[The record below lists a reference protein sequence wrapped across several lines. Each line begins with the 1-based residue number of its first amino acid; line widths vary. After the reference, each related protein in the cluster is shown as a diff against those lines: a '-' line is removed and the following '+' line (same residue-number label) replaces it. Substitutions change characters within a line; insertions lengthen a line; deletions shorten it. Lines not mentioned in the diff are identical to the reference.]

1 VPKSKVVTAQ
11 QAAELIRDGDT
22 IAISAFAAGAG
33 LAEEVCAAIEKRFL
47 DTGKPNELT
56 VMVASGNGDG
66 TVGPFANNHFA
77 HPQMLSRVIAG
88 HVGLSKR
95 FANMIAEN
103 NVAAWNFPQGVIT
116 HLYRAAAGRKP
127 GVLTHVGLETFADP
141 RLEGGK
147 MNPAA
152 TEDLVE
158 LVTVNGEDKLLYKTI
173 PITVGLIRGT
183 TADEQGNLTMERE
196 ALIPEA
202 LHVAQAAKNS
212 GGIVIAQVERLA
224 KRGTL
229 NAMSVQVPG
238 IMVDYIVMAQPGS
251 QKMNIIVDY
260 NPSYSGE
267 VKVPLDAIPPMK
279 MDIRKVMAKRC
290 ALELRADQIINLGIG
305 VPEGVAGIALE
316 EGVNEQLYLTIESGV
331 IGGVPAPG
339 LSIGAASNAEA
350 IIPHPSIF
358 DFYDGG
364 GLDLAFLGL
373 AQIDRNGNINVSK
386 FNGRMVGCGGFVNI
400 TQNAKSV
407 VFCGSFTAGRS
418 KIEITG
424 DGIAIIEDAPGIKFV
439 EQVEQITFS
448 GNYARRIGQPVLYV
462 TERAVFRLSD
472 SGVEL
477 VEVAPGVDL
486 ERDVLGKM
494 EFKPA
499 ISPTLKLMDA
509 KLFKDAVMHL
519 KESFG

>member
-1 VPKSKVVTAQ
+1 MPNSKVITAR

-22 IAISAFAAGAG
+22 MAIAAFAGGSG
-33 LAEEVCAAIEKRFL
+33 LAEEVCAAIETRFL
-47 DTGKPNELT
+47 DTGKPNDLT
-56 VMVASGNGDG
+56 LMVASGNGDG
-66 TVGPFANNHFA
+66 TTGPFANNHFA
-77 HPQMLSRVIAG
+77 HPKMLSRVIAG

-103 NVAAWNFPQGVIT
+103 DVAAWNFPQGVVT

-152 TEDLVE
+152 AEDLVE
-158 LVTVNGEDKLLYKTI
+158 VVNISGEDKLLYKTI
-173 PITVGLIRGT
+173 PITVGIIRGT

-196 ALIPEA
+196 ALLTEA

-212 GGIVIAQVERLA
+212 GGIVIAQAERLA
-224 KRGTL
+224 RRGSL
-229 NAMSVQVPG
+229 KPMSVQVPG
-238 IMVDYIVMAQPGS
+238 IMVDYIVIAPPGS
-251 QKMNIIVDY
+251 QKMNIVEDY

-267 VKVPLDAIPPMK
+267 LKVPVDAIPSMK
-279 MDIRKVMAKRC
+279 MDLRKVMAKRC
-290 ALELRADQIINLGIG
+290 ALELRPGQVINLGIG
-305 VPEGVAGIALE
+305 VPEGVAAVALE
-316 EGVNEQLYLTIESGV
+316 EGMSDQLYLTIESGV

-339 LSIGAASNAEA
+339 LSIGAAANAEA

-400 TQNAKSV
+400 TQNAKAV

-418 KIEITG
+418 RIEITG
-424 DGIAIIEDAPGIKFV
+424 DGLSILEDAPGIKFV
-439 EQVEQITFS
+439 DQVEQITFS
-448 GNYARRIGQPVLYV
+448 GSYARRVGQSVLYV
-462 TERAVFRLSD
+462 TERAVFRLAS

-477 VEVAPGVDL
+477 IEIAPGVDL
-486 ERDVLGKM
+486 ERDILGRM
-494 EFKPA
+494 NFTPV
-499 ISPTLKLMDA
+499 ISPSLRQMDA
-509 KLFKDAVMHL
+509 RVFKDCVMHL
-519 KESFG
+519 KESFA

>member
-1 VPKSKVVTAQ
+1 MPKTKVITAQ
-11 QAAELIRDGDT
+11 QAAGLIRDGDT
-22 IAISAFAAGAG
+22 LAIAAFAGGSG

-47 DTGKPNELT
+47 DTGKPNDLT
-56 VMVASGNGDG
+56 LMVASGNGDG
-66 TVGPFANNHFA
+66 TTGSFANNHFA
-77 HPQMLSRVIAG
+77 YPKMLSRVIAG

-103 NVAAWNFPQGVIT
+103 DVAAWNFPQGVVT

-127 GVLTHVGLETFADP
+127 GVLTHVGLGTFADP

-147 MNPAA
+147 MNAAA

-158 LVTVNGEDKLLYKTI
+158 VMNIGGEEKLLYKTV

-196 ALIPEA
+196 ALITEA

-224 KRGTL
+224 RRGSL

-238 IMVDYIVMAQPGS
+238 IMVDYIVVAPS
-251 QKMNIIVDY
+251 QKMNIVVDY
-260 NPSYSGE
+260 DPSYSGE
-267 VKVPLDAIPPMK
+267 LQVPVTEIAPMN
-279 MDIRKVMAKRC
+279 MDLRKVMAKRC
-290 ALELRADQIINLGIG
+290 ALELQAGQIINLGIG
-305 VPEGVAGIALE
+305 VPEGVAAVALE
-316 EGVNEQLYLTIESGV
+316 EGISDQLYLTIESGV

-339 LSIGAASNAEA
+339 LSIGASANAEA

-373 AQIDRNGNINVSK
+373 AQIDQNGNINVSK

-407 VFCGSFTAGRS
+407 VFCGSFTAGRA
-418 KIEITG
+418 KIEITEHG
-424 DGIAIIEDAPGIKFV
+424 LSILEDAPGIKFV

-448 GNYARRIGQPVLYV
+448 GSYARRIGQPVLYV
-462 TERAVFRLSD
+462 TERAVFRLAEH
-472 SGVEL
+472 GVEL
-477 VEVAPGVDL
+477 IEIAPGVDL
-486 ERDVLGKM
+486 ERDILNRM
-494 EFKPA
+494 NFKPM
-499 ISPTLKLMDA
+499 ISPDLKQMDERV
-509 KLFKDAVMHL
+509 FKDCLMHL
-519 KESFG
+519 KDSFV